1 MAFNLGA
8 RMTSRSHRK
17 TRPEPACRDDTGLH
31 LVPPGLGLVML
42 EARAPW
48 EAMALAAVSPW
59 LSRMPSGDGLRVDH
73 GLGDTAAVSPHY
85 DSMIAKVIAYGADR
99 EQARGRLQ
107 RA

>member
-42 EARAPW
+42 LLGVLIVVAEGS
-48 EAMALAAVSPW
+48 ALAPFIY
-59 LSRMPSGDGLRVDH
+59 
-73 GLGDTAAVSPHY
+73 T
-85 DSMIAKVIAYGADR
+85 IF
-99 EQARGRLQ
+99 
-107 RA
+107 